1 MNLRTQHQKSSARRV
16 AAFAALP
23 IVAALA
29 LTGCAGDDADD
40 DTRSVGSGSA
50 GSSATEAS
58 GSGSSS
64 SSGAGAGAGAGTG
77 ATSAASNEALLA
89 AVATARGEV
98 GSGTVMSAEHEQG
111 ASAYEVL
118 VVTKDGTE
126 HEVHTNADGTAV
138 AGTPQTEAADA
149 DDTAEHERLVAGA
162 DLSVKQ
168 AVDALRDLHTGTVTE
183 IGLDD
188 HAGAVV
194 WEGDVLE
201 SSGTK
206 HSVRIDAGS
215 GDVVTD
221 RVDTDRADSDD

>member
-1 MNLRTQHQKSSARRV
+1 MLVHMNSRTQHQKPSARRI

-29 LTGCAGDDADD
+29 LTGCASDDSDD
-40 DTRSVGSGSA
+40 DTGSA
-50 GSSATEAS
+50 GSGSVGSSATDS
-58 GSGSSS
+58 
-64 SSGAGAGAGAGTG
+64 AGTG
-77 ATSAASNEALLA
+77 TGASGAASVGSNKALLA

-98 GSGTVMSAEHEQG
+98 GSGTVISVEQEQG

-126 HEVHTNADGTAV
+126 HEVHTNAAGTSV

-149 DDTAEHERLVAGA
+149 DDKAEHERFVAAA

-168 AVDALRDLHTGTVTE
+168 AVDALQDLHAGTVTE
-183 IGLDD
+183 LGLDD
-188 HAGAVV
+188 HVGTVV
-194 WEGDVLE
+194 WEGDVLD

-221 RVDTDRADSDD
+221 RVDTDD

>member
-1 MNLRTQHQKSSARRV
+1 MLVPMNLRTQHQKSSARRV

-64 SSGAGAGAGAGTG
+64 SGAG

-194 WEGDVLE
+194 WEGDVLG
-201 SSGTK
+201 SSGTT

-221 RVDTDRADSDD
+221 RVDSDD

>member
-1 MNLRTQHQKSSARRV
+1 MNFRTQHQKPSARRI

-29 LTGCAGDDADD
+29 LTGCASDDSDD
-40 DTRSVGSGSA
+40 DTGSA
-50 GSSATEAS
+50 GSGSVGSSATDSA
-58 GSGSSS
+58 GTGTGTGSSS
-64 SSGAGAGAGAGTG
+64 SGSASSG
-77 ATSAASNEALLA
+77 SNTALLA

-98 GSGTVMSAEHEQG
+98 GSGTVISVEQEQG

-126 HEVHTNADGTAV
+126 HEVHTNADGSTV

-149 DDTAEHERLVAGA
+149 DDKAEHERFVAAA

-168 AVDALRDLHTGTVTE
+168 AVDAFQDLHAGTVTE
-183 IGLDD
+183 LGLDD
-188 HAGAVV
+188 HVGTVV
-194 WEGDVLE
+194 WEGDVLD

-221 RVDTDRADSDD
+221 RVDTDD

>member
-1 MNLRTQHQKSSARRV
+1 MLVHMNFRTQHQKPSARRI

-29 LTGCAGDDADD
+29 LTGCASDDSDD
-40 DTRSVGSGSA
+40 DNGSA
-50 GSSATEAS
+50 GS
-58 GSGSSS
+58 GSGSVGSSATDPAGTGTGTGTS
-64 SSGAGAGAGAGTG
+64 SSG
-77 ATSAASNEALLA
+77 SASSGSNKALLA

-98 GSGTVMSAEHEQG
+98 GSGTVISVEQEQG

-126 HEVHTNADGTAV
+126 HEVHTNADGSAV

-149 DDTAEHERLVAGA
+149 DDKAEHERFVAAA

-168 AVDALRDLHTGTVTE
+168 AVDAFQDLHAGTVTE
-183 IGLDD
+183 LGLDD
-188 HAGAVV
+188 HVGTVV
-194 WEGDVLE
+194 WEGDVLD

-221 RVDTDRADSDD
+221 RVDADD

>member
-1 MNLRTQHQKSSARRV
+1 MNFRTQHQKPSARRI

-29 LTGCAGDDADD
+29 LTGCAGDDSDD
-40 DTRSVGSGSA
+40 DTGSA
-50 GSSATEAS
+50 GSGSVGSSATDSA
-58 GSGSSS
+58 GTGTGTGSSS
-64 SSGAGAGAGAGTG
+64 SGSASAG
-77 ATSAASNEALLA
+77 SNKALLA

-98 GSGTVMSAEHEQG
+98 GSGTVISVEQEQG

-126 HEVHTNADGTAV
+126 HEVHTDADGSAV

-149 DDTAEHERLVAGA
+149 DDKAEHERFVAAA

-168 AVDALRDLHTGTVTE
+168 AVDAFQDLHAGTVTE
-183 IGLDD
+183 LGLDD
-188 HAGAVV
+188 HVGTVV
-194 WEGDVLE
+194 WEGDVLD

-221 RVDTDRADSDD
+221 RVDTED

>member
-1 MNLRTQHQKSSARRV
+1 MNFRTQHQKPSARRI

-29 LTGCAGDDADD
+29 LTGCASDDSDD
-40 DTRSVGSGSA
+40 DTGSA
-50 GSSATEAS
+50 GSGSVGSSATDSA
-58 GSGSSS
+58 GTGTGSSS
-64 SSGAGAGAGAGTG
+64 SGSASAG
-77 ATSAASNEALLA
+77 SNKALLA

-98 GSGTVMSAEHEQG
+98 GSGTVISVEQEQG

-126 HEVHTNADGTAV
+126 HEVHTNADGSAV

-149 DDTAEHERLVAGA
+149 DDKAEHERVVAAA

-168 AVDALRDLHTGTVTE
+168 AVDALQDLHAGTVTE
-183 IGLDD
+183 LGLDD
-188 HAGAVV
+188 HVGTVV
-194 WEGDVLE
+194 WEGDVLD

-221 RVDTDRADSDD
+221 RVDTDD

>member
-1 MNLRTQHQKSSARRV
+1 MLVHMNFRTQHQKPSARRI

-29 LTGCAGDDADD
+29 LTGCASDDSDD
-40 DTRSVGSGSA
+40 DTGSTGSGSV
-50 GSSATEAS
+50 GSSATDSADT
-58 GSGSSS
+58 GTGTGTGTGSSS
-64 SSGAGAGAGAGTG
+64 SG
-77 ATSAASNEALLA
+77 SASVGSNKALLA

-98 GSGTVMSAEHEQG
+98 GAGTVISVEQEQG

-126 HEVHTNADGTAV
+126 HEVHTNADGTEV

-149 DDTAEHERLVAGA
+149 DDKAEHERFVAAA

-168 AVDALRDLHTGTVTE
+168 AVDAFQDLHAGTVTE
-183 IGLDD
+183 LGLDD
-188 HAGAVV
+188 HVGTVV
-194 WEGDVLE
+194 WEGDVLD

-221 RVDTDRADSDD
+221 RVDTDD

>member
-1 MNLRTQHQKSSARRV
+1 MNSRTQHQKPSARRI

-29 LTGCAGDDADD
+29 LTGCASDDSDD
-40 DTRSVGSGSA
+40 DTGSA
-50 GSSATEAS
+50 GSGSVGSSATDSA
-58 GSGSSS
+58 GTGTGTGTGTGSSS
-64 SSGAGAGAGAGTG
+64 SGSASSG
-77 ATSAASNEALLA
+77 SNKALLA

-98 GSGTVMSAEHEQG
+98 GSGTVISVEQEQG

-126 HEVHTNADGTAV
+126 HEVHTDADGSAV

-149 DDTAEHERLVAGA
+149 DDKAEHERFVAAA

-168 AVDALRDLHTGTVTE
+168 AVDAFQDLHAGTVTE
-183 IGLDD
+183 LGLDD
-188 HAGAVV
+188 HVGTVV
-194 WEGDVLE
+194 WEGDVLD

-221 RVDTDRADSDD
+221 RVDTDD

>member
-1 MNLRTQHQKSSARRV
+1 MNFRTQHQKPSARRI

-29 LTGCAGDDADD
+29 LTGCASDDSDD
-40 DTRSVGSGSA
+40 DNGSA
-50 GSSATEAS
+50 GSGSGSVGSSATDSA
-58 GSGSSS
+58 GTGTGTGTGTGSSS
-64 SSGAGAGAGAGTG
+64 SGSASAG
-77 ATSAASNEALLA
+77 SNKALLA

-98 GSGTVMSAEHEQG
+98 GSGTVISVEQEQG

-126 HEVHTNADGTAV
+126 HEVHTNADGTSV

-149 DDTAEHERLVAGA
+149 DDKAEHERFVAAA

-168 AVDALRDLHTGTVTE
+168 AVDAFQDLHAGTVTE
-183 IGLDD
+183 LGLDD
-188 HAGAVV
+188 HVGTVV
-194 WEGDVLE
+194 WEGDVLD

-221 RVDTDRADSDD
+221 RVDTDD

>member
-1 MNLRTQHQKSSARRV
+1 MLVHMNFRTQHQKPSARRI

-29 LTGCAGDDADD
+29 LTGCASDDSDD
-40 DTRSVGSGSA
+40 DNGSA
-50 GSSATEAS
+50 GSGSVGSSATDSA
-58 GSGSSS
+58 GTGTGSSS
-64 SSGAGAGAGAGTG
+64 SGSASAG
-77 ATSAASNEALLA
+77 SNKALLA

-98 GSGTVMSAEHEQG
+98 GSGTVISVEQEQG

-126 HEVHTNADGTAV
+126 HEVHTNADGSAV

-149 DDTAEHERLVAGA
+149 DDKAEHERFVAAA

-168 AVDALRDLHTGTVTE
+168 AVDAFQDLHAGTVTE
-183 IGLDD
+183 LGLDD
-188 HAGAVV
+188 HVGTVV
-194 WEGDVLE
+194 WEGDVLD

-221 RVDTDRADSDD
+221 RVDTDD

>member
-1 MNLRTQHQKSSARRV
+1 MNFRTQHQKPSARRI

-29 LTGCAGDDADD
+29 LTGCASDDSDD
-40 DTRSVGSGSA
+40 DTGSA
-50 GSSATEAS
+50 GSGSVGSSATDSA
-58 GSGSSS
+58 GTGTGTGSSS
-64 SSGAGAGAGAGTG
+64 SGSASSG
-77 ATSAASNEALLA
+77 SNKALLA

-98 GSGTVMSAEHEQG
+98 GSGTVISVEQEQG

-126 HEVHTNADGTAV
+126 HEVHTNADGSTV

-149 DDTAEHERLVAGA
+149 DDKAEHERFVAAA

-168 AVDALRDLHTGTVTE
+168 AVDAFQDLHAGTVTE
-183 IGLDD
+183 LGLDD
-188 HAGAVV
+188 HVGTVV
-194 WEGDVLE
+194 WEGDVLD

-221 RVDTDRADSDD
+221 RVDTDD

>member
-1 MNLRTQHQKSSARRV
+1 MNFRTQHQKPSARRI

-29 LTGCAGDDADD
+29 LTGCASDDSDD
-40 DTRSVGSGSA
+40 DTGSA
-50 GSSATEAS
+50 GSGSVGSSATDPA
-58 GSGSSS
+58 GTGTGTGAS
-64 SSGAGAGAGAGTG
+64 SSG
-77 ATSAASNEALLA
+77 SASSGSNKALLA

-98 GSGTVMSAEHEQG
+98 GSGTVISVEQEQG

-126 HEVHTNADGTAV
+126 HEVHTNADGSAV

-149 DDTAEHERLVAGA
+149 DDKAEHERFVAAA

-168 AVDALRDLHTGTVTE
+168 AVDAFQDLHAGTVTE
-183 IGLDD
+183 LGLDD
-188 HAGAVV
+188 HVGTVV
-194 WEGDVLE
+194 WEGDVLD

-221 RVDTDRADSDD
+221 RVDTDD

>member
-1 MNLRTQHQKSSARRV
+1 MNFRTQHQKPAARRV

-29 LTGCAGDDADD
+29 LTGCASDDSDD
-40 DTRSVGSGSA
+40 DTGSA
-50 GSSATEAS
+50 GSGSVGSSATDSAGS
-58 GSGSSS
+58 GSGTGSSS
-64 SSGAGAGAGAGTG
+64 PGA
-77 ATSAASNEALLA
+77 AAVGSNKALLA

-98 GSGTVMSAEHEQG
+98 GSGTVISVEQEQG

-126 HEVHTNADGTAV
+126 HEVHTNADGTSV
-138 AGTPQTEAADA
+138 AGTPQTEAGDA
-149 DDTAEHERLVAGA
+149 DDAAEHERFVAAA

-168 AVDALRDLHTGTVTE
+168 AVDAFQDLHAGTVTE
-183 IGLDD
+183 LGLDD
-188 HAGAVV
+188 HVGTVV
-194 WEGDVLE
+194 WEGDVLD

-221 RVDTDRADSDD
+221 RVDTDD

>member
-1 MNLRTQHQKSSARRV
+1 MNFRTQHQKPSARRI

-29 LTGCAGDDADD
+29 LTGCASDDSDD
-40 DTRSVGSGSA
+40 DTGSA
-50 GSSATEAS
+50 GSGSVGSSATDSA
-58 GSGSSS
+58 GTGTGSSS
-64 SSGAGAGAGAGTG
+64 SGSASAG
-77 ATSAASNEALLA
+77 SNKALLA

-98 GSGTVMSAEHEQG
+98 GSGTVISVEQEQG

-126 HEVHTNADGTAV
+126 HEVHTDADGSAV

-149 DDTAEHERLVAGA
+149 DDKAEHERFVAAA

-168 AVDALRDLHTGTVTE
+168 AVDAFQDLHAGTVTE
-183 IGLDD
+183 LGLDD
-188 HAGAVV
+188 HVGTVV
-194 WEGDVLE
+194 WEGDVLD

-221 RVDTDRADSDD
+221 RVDTDD

>member
-1 MNLRTQHQKSSARRV
+1 MNFRTQHQKPAARRV

-29 LTGCAGDDADD
+29 LTGCASDDSDD
-40 DTRSVGSGSA
+40 DTGSA
-50 GSSATEAS
+50 GSGSVGSSATDSAGS
-58 GSGSSS
+58 GSGTGSSS
-64 SSGAGAGAGAGTG
+64 PGA
-77 ATSAASNEALLA
+77 AAVGSNKALLA

-98 GSGTVMSAEHEQG
+98 GSGTVISVEQEQG

-126 HEVHTNADGTAV
+126 HEVHTNADGTSV
-138 AGTPQTEAADA
+138 AGTPQTEAVDA
-149 DDTAEHERLVAGA
+149 DDTAEHERFVAAA

-168 AVDALRDLHTGTVTE
+168 AVDAFQDLHAGTVTE
-183 IGLDD
+183 LGLDD
-188 HAGAVV
+188 HVGTVV
-194 WEGDVLE
+194 WEGDVLD

-221 RVDTDRADSDD
+221 RVDTDD

>member
-1 MNLRTQHQKSSARRV
+1 MLVHMNFRTQHQKPSARRI

-29 LTGCAGDDADD
+29 LTGCASDDSDD
-40 DTRSVGSGSA
+40 DTGSA
-50 GSSATEAS
+50 GSGSVGSSATDSA
-58 GSGSSS
+58 GTGTGTGAS
-64 SSGAGAGAGAGTG
+64 SSG
-77 ATSAASNEALLA
+77 SASSGSNKALLA

-98 GSGTVMSAEHEQG
+98 GSGTVISVEQEQG

-126 HEVHTNADGTAV
+126 HEVHTNADGTSV

-149 DDTAEHERLVAGA
+149 DDKAEHERFVAAA

-168 AVDALRDLHTGTVTE
+168 AVDAFQHLHAGTVTE
-183 IGLDD
+183 LGLDD
-188 HAGAVV
+188 HVGTVV
-194 WEGDVLE
+194 WEGDVLD

-221 RVDTDRADSDD
+221 RVDTDD

>member
-1 MNLRTQHQKSSARRV
+1 MNFRTQPQKPSARRV

-29 LTGCAGDDADD
+29 LTGCASDDSDD
-40 DTRSVGSGSA
+40 DTGSA
-50 GSSATEAS
+50 GSGSVGSSATDSAGS
-58 GSGSSS
+58 GSGTGSSS
-64 SSGAGAGAGAGTG
+64 PGA
-77 ATSAASNEALLA
+77 AAVGSNKALLA

-98 GSGTVMSAEHEQG
+98 GSGTVISVEQEQG

-126 HEVHTNADGTAV
+126 HEVHTNADGTSV
-138 AGTPQTEAADA
+138 AGTPQTEAGDA
-149 DDTAEHERLVAGA
+149 DDTAEHERFVAAA

-168 AVDALRDLHTGTVTE
+168 AVDAFQDLHAGTVTE
-183 IGLDD
+183 LGLDD
-188 HAGAVV
+188 HVGTVV
-194 WEGDVLE
+194 WEGDVLD

-221 RVDTDRADSDD
+221 RVDTDD

>member
-1 MNLRTQHQKSSARRV
+1 MLVHMNFRTQHQKPSARRI

-29 LTGCAGDDADD
+29 LTGCASDDSDD
-40 DTRSVGSGSA
+40 DTGSA
-50 GSSATEAS
+50 GSGSVGSSATDPA
-58 GSGSSS
+58 GTGTGTS
-64 SSGAGAGAGAGTG
+64 SSG
-77 ATSAASNEALLA
+77 SASSGSNKALLA

-98 GSGTVMSAEHEQG
+98 GSGTVISVEQEQG

-118 VVTKDGTE
+118 LVTKDGTE
-126 HEVHTNADGTAV
+126 HEVHTNADGSAV

-149 DDTAEHERLVAGA
+149 DDKAEHERFVAAA

-168 AVDALRDLHTGTVTE
+168 AVDALQDLHAGTVTE
-183 IGLDD
+183 LGLDD
-188 HAGAVV
+188 HVGTVV
-194 WEGDVLE
+194 WEGDVLD

-221 RVDTDRADSDD
+221 RVDTDD

>member
-1 MNLRTQHQKSSARRV
+1 MLVHMNFRTQHQKPSARRI

-29 LTGCAGDDADD
+29 LTGCASDDSDD
-40 DTRSVGSGSA
+40 DTGSA
-50 GSSATEAS
+50 GSGSVGSSATDPA
-58 GSGSSS
+58 GTGTGTGSSS
-64 SSGAGAGAGAGTG
+64 SGSTSSG
-77 ATSAASNEALLA
+77 SNKALLA

-98 GSGTVMSAEHEQG
+98 GSGTVISVEQEQG

-126 HEVHTNADGTAV
+126 HEVHTNADGSAV

-149 DDTAEHERLVAGA
+149 DDKAEHERFVAAAG
-162 DLSVKQ
+162 LSVKQ
-168 AVDALRDLHTGTVTE
+168 AVDAFQDLHAGTVTE
-183 IGLDD
+183 LGLDD
-188 HAGAVV
+188 HVGTVV
-194 WEGDVLE
+194 WEGDVLD

-221 RVDTDRADSDD
+221 RVDTDD

>member
-1 MNLRTQHQKSSARRV
+1 MNFRTQHQKPSARRI

-29 LTGCAGDDADD
+29 LTGCASDDSDD
-40 DTRSVGSGSA
+40 DTGSA
-50 GSSATEAS
+50 GSGSVGSSATDSA
-58 GSGSSS
+58 GTGTGSSS
-64 SSGAGAGAGAGTG
+64 SGSASAG
-77 ATSAASNEALLA
+77 SNKALLA

-98 GSGTVMSAEHEQG
+98 GSGTVISVEQEQG

-126 HEVHTNADGTAV
+126 HEVHTNADGSAV

-149 DDTAEHERLVAGA
+149 DDKAEHERFVAAA

-168 AVDALRDLHTGTVTE
+168 AVDAFQDLHAGTVTE
-183 IGLDD
+183 LGLDD
-188 HAGAVV
+188 HVGTVV
-194 WEGDVLE
+194 WEGDVLD

-221 RVDTDRADSDD
+221 RVDTDD

>member
-1 MNLRTQHQKSSARRV
+1 MLVHMNSRTQHQKPSARRI

-29 LTGCAGDDADD
+29 LTGCASDDSDD
-40 DTRSVGSGSA
+40 DTGSA
-50 GSSATEAS
+50 GSGSVGSSATDSA
-58 GSGSSS
+58 GTGTGSSS
-64 SSGAGAGAGAGTG
+64 SGSASSG
-77 ATSAASNEALLA
+77 SNTALLA

-98 GSGTVMSAEHEQG
+98 GSGTVISVEQEQG

-126 HEVHTNADGTAV
+126 HEVHTNADGTSV

-149 DDTAEHERLVAGA
+149 DDKAEHERFVAAA

-168 AVDALRDLHTGTVTE
+168 AVDAFQDLHAGTVTE
-183 IGLDD
+183 LGLDD
-188 HAGAVV
+188 HVGTVV
-194 WEGDVLE
+194 WEGDVLD

-221 RVDTDRADSDD
+221 RVDTDD

>member
-1 MNLRTQHQKSSARRV
+1 MLVPMNLRTQHQKPAARRI

-29 LTGCAGDDADD
+29 LTGCAGDDSDD
-40 DTRSVGSGSA
+40 DAGSTGSGSTSSGSV
-50 GSSATEAS
+50 GSSAT
-58 GSGSSS
+58 GSSATGS
-64 SSGAGAGAGAGTG
+64 SAAPDSAA
-77 ATSAASNEALLA
+77 SAASNTALLA

-98 GSGTVMSAEHEQG
+98 GSGTVITVEQEQG

-138 AGTPQTEAADA
+138 AGTPQTEPADA
-149 DDTAEHERLVAGA
+149 DDRAEHERFVAAA
-162 DLSVKQ
+162 DRSVEQ
-168 AVDALRDLHTGTVTE
+168 AVGALEDLHAGTVTE
-183 IGLDD
+183 LGLDD
-188 HAGAVV
+188 HLGEVV
-194 WEGDVLE
+194 WEGDVLD

-221 RVDTDRADSDD
+221 RVDTDD

>member
-1 MNLRTQHQKSSARRV
+1 MLVHMNFRTQHQKPSARRI

-29 LTGCAGDDADD
+29 LTGCASDDSDD
-40 DTRSVGSGSA
+40 DTGSA
-50 GSSATEAS
+50 GSGSVGSSATDSA
-58 GSGSSS
+58 GTGTGSSS
-64 SSGAGAGAGAGTG
+64 SGSASAG
-77 ATSAASNEALLA
+77 SNKALLA

-98 GSGTVMSAEHEQG
+98 GSGTVISVEQEQG

-126 HEVHTNADGTAV
+126 HEVHTNADGSAV

-149 DDTAEHERLVAGA
+149 DDKAEHERFVAAA

-168 AVDALRDLHTGTVTE
+168 AVDALQDLHAGTVTE
-183 IGLDD
+183 LGLDD
-188 HAGAVV
+188 HVGTVV
-194 WEGDVLE
+194 WEGDVLD

-221 RVDTDRADSDD
+221 RVDTDD

>member
-1 MNLRTQHQKSSARRV
+1 MLVHMNFRTQHQKPSARRI

-29 LTGCAGDDADD
+29 LTGCAGDDSDD
-40 DTRSVGSGSA
+40 DTGSA
-50 GSSATEAS
+50 GSGSVGSSATDSA
-58 GSGSSS
+58 GTGTGTGSSS
-64 SSGAGAGAGAGTG
+64 SGSASAG
-77 ATSAASNEALLA
+77 SNKALLA

-98 GSGTVMSAEHEQG
+98 GSGTVISVEQEQG

-126 HEVHTNADGTAV
+126 HEVHTDADGSAV

-149 DDTAEHERLVAGA
+149 DDKAEHERFVAAA

-168 AVDALRDLHTGTVTE
+168 AVDAFQDLHAGTVTE
-183 IGLDD
+183 LGLDD
-188 HAGAVV
+188 HVGTVV
-194 WEGDVLE
+194 WEGDVLD

-221 RVDTDRADSDD
+221 RVDTED

>member
-1 MNLRTQHQKSSARRV
+1 MLVHMNFRTQHQKPSARRI

-29 LTGCAGDDADD
+29 LTGCASDDSDD
-40 DTRSVGSGSA
+40 DTGSA
-50 GSSATEAS
+50 GSGSVGSSATDSA
-58 GSGSSS
+58 GTGTGSSS
-64 SSGAGAGAGAGTG
+64 SG
-77 ATSAASNEALLA
+77 SASVGSNKALLA

-98 GSGTVMSAEHEQG
+98 GSGTVISVEQEQG

-126 HEVHTNADGTAV
+126 HEVHTNADGSAV

-149 DDTAEHERLVAGA
+149 DDKAEHERFVAAA

-168 AVDALRDLHTGTVTE
+168 AVDAFQDLHAGTVTE
-183 IGLDD
+183 LGLDD
-188 HAGAVV
+188 HVGTVV
-194 WEGDVLE
+194 WEGDVLD

-221 RVDTDRADSDD
+221 RVDTDD

>member
-1 MNLRTQHQKSSARRV
+1 MLVHMNSRTQHQKPSARRI

-29 LTGCAGDDADD
+29 LTGCASDDSDD
-40 DTRSVGSGSA
+40 DTGSA
-50 GSSATEAS
+50 GSGSVGSSATDPAGTGTGT

-64 SSGAGAGAGAGTG
+64 SGSASSG
-77 ATSAASNEALLA
+77 SNTALLA

-98 GSGTVMSAEHEQG
+98 GSGTVISVEQEQG

-126 HEVHTNADGTAV
+126 HEVHTNADGTSV

-149 DDTAEHERLVAGA
+149 DDKAEHERFVAAA

-168 AVDALRDLHTGTVTE
+168 AVDAFQDLHAGTVTE
-183 IGLDD
+183 LGLDD
-188 HAGAVV
+188 HVGTVV
-194 WEGDVLE
+194 WEGDVLD

-221 RVDTDRADSDD
+221 RIDTDD

>member
-1 MNLRTQHQKSSARRV
+1 MLVHMNFRTQHQKPSARRI

-29 LTGCAGDDADD
+29 LTGCASDDSDD
-40 DTRSVGSGSA
+40 DTGSA
-50 GSSATEAS
+50 GSGSVGSSATDSA
-58 GSGSSS
+58 GTGTGTGAS
-64 SSGAGAGAGAGTG
+64 SSG
-77 ATSAASNEALLA
+77 SASSGSNKALLA

-98 GSGTVMSAEHEQG
+98 GSGTVISVEQEQG

-126 HEVHTNADGTAV
+126 HEVHTNADGSAV

-149 DDTAEHERLVAGA
+149 DDKAEHERFVAAA

-168 AVDALRDLHTGTVTE
+168 AVDALQDLHAGTVTE
-183 IGLDD
+183 LGLDD
-188 HAGAVV
+188 HVGTVV
-194 WEGDVLE
+194 WEGDVLD

-221 RVDTDRADSDD
+221 RVVTDRVDTDD

>member
-1 MNLRTQHQKSSARRV
+1 MNLRTQHQKPSARRI

-23 IVAALA
+23 IAAALA
-29 LTGCAGDDADD
+29 LTGCASDDSDD
-40 DTRSVGSGSA
+40 DTGSA
-50 GSSATEAS
+50 GSGSVGSSATGSSSS
-58 GSGSSS
+58 GSTTSGSSS
-64 SSGAGAGAGAGTG
+64 
-77 ATSAASNEALLA
+77 AASAGSNKALLA

-98 GSGTVMSAEHEQG
+98 GSGTVISVEQEQG
-111 ASAYEVL
+111 TSAYEVL

-138 AGTPQTEAADA
+138 TGTPQTEAADA
-149 DDTAEHERLVAGA
+149 DDQAEHERFVDAA

-168 AVDALRDLHTGTVTE
+168 AVDAFADLHAGTVTE
-183 IGLDD
+183 LGLDD
-188 HAGAVV
+188 HVGKVV
-194 WEGDVLE
+194 WEGDVLD

-221 RVDTDRADSDD
+221 RVDTDD

>member
-1 MNLRTQHQKSSARRV
+1 MNFRTQHQKPAARRV

-29 LTGCAGDDADD
+29 LTGCASDDSDD
-40 DTRSVGSGSA
+40 DTGSA
-50 GSSATEAS
+50 GSGSVGSSATDSAGS
-58 GSGSSS
+58 GSGTGSSS
-64 SSGAGAGAGAGTG
+64 PGA
-77 ATSAASNEALLA
+77 AAVGSNKALLA

-98 GSGTVMSAEHEQG
+98 GSGTVISVEQEQG

-126 HEVHTNADGTAV
+126 HEVHTNADGTSV
-138 AGTPQTEAADA
+138 AGTPQTEAGDA
-149 DDTAEHERLVAGA
+149 DDTAEHERFVAAA

-168 AVDALRDLHTGTVTE
+168 AVDAFQDLHAGTVTE
-183 IGLDD
+183 LGLDD
-188 HAGAVV
+188 HVGTVV
-194 WEGDVLE
+194 WEGDVLD

-221 RVDTDRADSDD
+221 SVDTDD

>member
-1 MNLRTQHQKSSARRV
+1 MNFRTQHQKPSARRI

-29 LTGCAGDDADD
+29 LTGCASDDSDD
-40 DTRSVGSGSA
+40 DTGSA
-50 GSSATEAS
+50 GSGSVGSSATDSA
-58 GSGSSS
+58 GTGTGTGTGTS
-64 SSGAGAGAGAGTG
+64 SSGSASAG
-77 ATSAASNEALLA
+77 SNKALLA

-98 GSGTVMSAEHEQG
+98 GSGTVISVEQEQG

-126 HEVHTNADGTAV
+126 HEVHTNADGSAV

-149 DDTAEHERLVAGA
+149 DDKAEHERFVAAA

-168 AVDALRDLHTGTVTE
+168 AVDAFQDLHAGTVTE
-183 IGLDD
+183 LGLDD
-188 HAGAVV
+188 HVGTVV
-194 WEGDVLE
+194 WEGDVLDL
-201 SSGTK
+201 SGTK

-221 RVDTDRADSDD
+221 RVDTDD

>member
-1 MNLRTQHQKSSARRV
+1 MLVHMNFRTQHQKPSARRI

-29 LTGCAGDDADD
+29 LTGCASDDSDD
-40 DTRSVGSGSA
+40 DTGSA
-50 GSSATEAS
+50 GSGSVGSSATDSA
-58 GSGSSS
+58 GTGTGTGSSS
-64 SSGAGAGAGAGTG
+64 SGSASSG
-77 ATSAASNEALLA
+77 SNTALLA

-98 GSGTVMSAEHEQG
+98 GSGTVISVEQEQG

-126 HEVHTNADGTAV
+126 HEVHTNADGSTV

-149 DDTAEHERLVAGA
+149 DDKAEHERFVAAA

-168 AVDALRDLHTGTVTE
+168 AVDAFQDLHAGTVTE
-183 IGLDD
+183 LGLDD
-188 HAGAVV
+188 HVGTVV
-194 WEGDVLE
+194 WEGDVLD

-221 RVDTDRADSDD
+221 RVDTDD

>member
-1 MNLRTQHQKSSARRV
+1 MNFRTQHQKPSARRI

-29 LTGCAGDDADD
+29 LTGCASDDSDD
-40 DTRSVGSGSA
+40 DTGSA
-50 GSSATEAS
+50 GSGSVGSSATDSA
-58 GSGSSS
+58 GTGTGTGSSS
-64 SSGAGAGAGAGTG
+64 SGSASAG
-77 ATSAASNEALLA
+77 SNKALLA

-98 GSGTVMSAEHEQG
+98 GSGTVISVEQEQG

-126 HEVHTNADGTAV
+126 HEVHTNADGSAV

-149 DDTAEHERLVAGA
+149 DDKAEHERFVAAA

-168 AVDALRDLHTGTVTE
+168 AVDAFQDLHAGTVTE
-183 IGLDD
+183 LGLDD
-188 HAGAVV
+188 HVGTVV
-194 WEGDVLE
+194 WEGDVLD

-221 RVDTDRADSDD
+221 RVDTDD

>member
-1 MNLRTQHQKSSARRV
+1 MLVHMNFRTQHQKPSARRI

-29 LTGCAGDDADD
+29 LTGCASDDSDD
-40 DTRSVGSGSA
+40 DTGSA
-50 GSSATEAS
+50 GSGSVGSSATDPA
-58 GSGSSS
+58 GTGTGSSS
-64 SSGAGAGAGAGTG
+64 SGSTSSG
-77 ATSAASNEALLA
+77 SNKALLA

-98 GSGTVMSAEHEQG
+98 GSGTVISVEQEQG

-126 HEVHTNADGTAV
+126 HEVHTNADGTSV

-149 DDTAEHERLVAGA
+149 DDKAEHERFVAAA

-168 AVDALRDLHTGTVTE
+168 AVDAFQDLHAGTVTE
-183 IGLDD
+183 LGLDD
-188 HAGAVV
+188 HVGTVV
-194 WEGDVLE
+194 WEGDVLD

-221 RVDTDRADSDD
+221 RVDTDD

>member
-1 MNLRTQHQKSSARRV
+1 MLVHMNFRTQHQKPSARRI

-29 LTGCAGDDADD
+29 LTGCASDDSDD
-40 DTRSVGSGSA
+40 DTGSA
-50 GSSATEAS
+50 GSGSVGSSATDSS

-64 SSGAGAGAGAGTG
+64 SSGASG
-77 ATSAASNEALLA
+77 AASTGSNTALLA

-98 GSGTVMSAEHEQG
+98 GSGTVISVEQEQG

-126 HEVHTNADGTAV
+126 HEVHTNADGTSV

-149 DDTAEHERLVAGA
+149 DDKAEHGRFVAAA

-168 AVDALRDLHTGTVTE
+168 AVDAFQDLHAGTVTE
-183 IGLDD
+183 LGLDD
-188 HAGAVV
+188 HVGAVV
-194 WEGDVLE
+194 WEGDVLD

-221 RVDTDRADSDD
+221 RVDTDD

>member
-1 MNLRTQHQKSSARRV
+1 MLVHMNFRTQHQKPSARRI

-29 LTGCAGDDADD
+29 LTGCASDDSDD
-40 DTRSVGSGSA
+40 DNGSA
-50 GSSATEAS
+50 GSGSVGSSATDPA
-58 GSGSSS
+58 GTGTGSSS
-64 SSGAGAGAGAGTG
+64 SGSTSSG
-77 ATSAASNEALLA
+77 SNKALLA

-98 GSGTVMSAEHEQG
+98 GSGTVISVEQEQG

-126 HEVHTNADGTAV
+126 HEVHTNADGSAV
-138 AGTPQTEAADA
+138 AGTPRTEAADA
-149 DDTAEHERLVAGA
+149 DDKAEHERFVAAA

-168 AVDALRDLHTGTVTE
+168 AVDALQDLHAGTVTE
-183 IGLDD
+183 LGLDD
-188 HAGAVV
+188 HVGTVV
-194 WEGDVLE
+194 WEGDVLD

-221 RVDTDRADSDD
+221 RVDTDD

>member
-1 MNLRTQHQKSSARRV
+1 MNFRTQHQKPSARRI

-29 LTGCAGDDADD
+29 LTGCASDDSDD
-40 DTRSVGSGSA
+40 DTGSA
-50 GSSATEAS
+50 GSGSVGSSATDPA
-58 GSGSSS
+58 GTGTGSSS
-64 SSGAGAGAGAGTG
+64 SGSTSSG
-77 ATSAASNEALLA
+77 SNKALLA

-98 GSGTVMSAEHEQG
+98 GSGTVISVEQEQG

-126 HEVHTNADGTAV
+126 HEVHTNADGSAV

-149 DDTAEHERLVAGA
+149 DDKAEHERFVAAA

-168 AVDALRDLHTGTVTE
+168 AVDALQDLHAGTVTE
-183 IGLDD
+183 LGLDD
-188 HAGAVV
+188 HVGTVV
-194 WEGDVLE
+194 WEGDVLD

-221 RVDTDRADSDD
+221 RVDTDD